1 MSKYI
6 KYQIKQWLPIL
17 AVIFS
22 IFFVTLI
29 VDIYLSSNL
38 FGQYY
43 NENDYIQYKNP
54 LFSTMIAGLLLA
66 IFIPIF
72 SFSYKYS
79 IKKADT
85 YMQLPFNTNKLRITS
100 YLFGYLAIILPFIIM
115 SLIGVSIISITQA
128 CKNPYLVYEY
138 IFGVGNFAH
147 IIEYYYNYGYLF
159 LTLFIVI
166 LLIFFE
172 YSLSCIA
179 AYHANN
185 TLDSFLYII
194 FFFIFRLLILYA
206 IPGYFLFHMDIYVNY
221 NVICWNT
228 NVFSEIFL
236 ISLILNQ
243 LIAYGSYKG
252 NLFTNSYNN
261 DANLQN
267 IGLIVSVI
275 LVAILGILAFIYLIF
290 TKDKYK
296 ENYGRKRNNTLFD
309 FLLPHLTLLL
319 ICFSIYGSNMDMT
332 SSVCVIIAFFIV
344 YYCILAGLNKSF
356 KIKKLDLIYGGCVGL
371 ISFSLFVA
379 HCSLMV

>member
-29 VDIYLSSNL
+29 VDIYFSNNL
-38 FGQYY
+38 FGPYY
-43 NENDYIQYKNP
+43 NENDYISYKNP

-128 CKNPYLVYEY
+128 FKNPYVVPHYFY
-138 IFGVGNFAH
+138 GGGGSH

-159 LTLFIVI
+159 LTLFLVI

-172 YSLSCIA
+172 YSLSSIA
-179 AYHANN
+179 AYRANN

-206 IPGYFLFHMDIYVNY
+206 IPAYFLYHMDIYVYY
-221 NVICWNT
+221 NVIDWNT
-228 NVFSEIFL
+228 SVFSEIFL
-236 ISLILNQ
+236 IAIILNQ
-243 LIAYGSYKG
+243 LVAYGNYKG
-252 NLFTNSYNN
+252 NIFTNISSNT
-261 DANLQN
+261 ANLEN

-275 LVAILGILAFIYLIF
+275 LIGIFGILASLYLIF

-319 ICFSIYGSNMDMT
+319 ICFSVYASRIDMT
-332 SSVCVIIAFFIV
+332 SSVCIIIAFFIF

-356 KIKKLDLIYGGCVGL
+356 KIKKLDLIYGGSVGL
-371 ISFSLFVA
+371 ISLSIFIA
-379 HCSLMV
+379 HCSLIA

>member
-38 FGQYY
+38 FGPFYS
-43 NENDYIQYKNP
+43 ENDYIQYKNP
-54 LFSTMIAGLLLA
+54 LFSTMIAGLLLT

-85 YMQLPFNTNKLRITS
+85 YMQL

-128 CKNPYLVYEY
+128 CKNPYVVNEY
-138 IFGVGNFAH
+138 IFGVGNIAH

-159 LTLFIVI
+159 LTLFVTI

-185 TLDSFLYII
+185 TLDSFLFII
-194 FFFIFRLLILYA
+194 FFFIFRLLTLYA
-206 IPGYFLFHMDIYVNY
+206 IPAYFLLHMDIYVNY

-243 LIAYGSYKG
+243 LIAYGGYKG
-252 NLFTNSYNN
+252 NLFINSYNN
-261 DANLQN
+261 ANLQN

-379 HCSLMV
+379 HCSLIVQ